1 MSPVSSV
8 WWTGRCASWKLNAES
23 HPRPPPPWR
32 AMVGVNTDDV
42 LKVGLPEVLSRHLSE
57 RRRRCVGLDW
67 VDGGGRMFGSEDIFI
82 DFLVG
87 WLVRSCQGDAI
98 ITFLAAIRRS
108 VHIPSSYLVR
118 RIQVRWLP
126 TRRPLSMRTALVV
139 DLLLVVESRVV
150 DPTFPS

>member
-1 MSPVSSV
+1 MLWTSPDFQFGTSRRRITSS
-8 WWTGRCASWKLNAES
+8 TTSF
-23 HPRPPPPWR
+23 WR

-87 WLVRSCQGDAI
+87 MA
-98 ITFLAAIRRS
+98 
-108 VHIPSSYLVR
+108 SS
-118 RIQVRWLP
+118 
-126 TRRPLSMRTALVV
+126 LS
-139 DLLLVVESRVV
+139 
-150 DPTFPS
+150 PK